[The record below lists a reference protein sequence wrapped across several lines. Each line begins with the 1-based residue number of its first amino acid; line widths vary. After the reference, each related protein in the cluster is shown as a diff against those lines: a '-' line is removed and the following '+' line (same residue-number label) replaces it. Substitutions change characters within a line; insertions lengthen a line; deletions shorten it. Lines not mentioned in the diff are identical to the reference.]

1 MPPSSASSARR
12 GRSGFRLRWS
22 TGAWLA
28 AVALA
33 GLLWLWP
40 APVLHAM
47 RHLLALTGSP
57 VSDHP
62 LPGDQA
68 IVVLGG
74 RNWRTE
80 KAAQAAKATG
90 LPVYLAGKELAPSLH
105 RLGVKERWSESISF
119 NTETNAAV
127 AACLLLH
134 SGIRQ
139 VTLVTDPWHMAR
151 ATLWFRHFGFKVTQ
165 VAAPVPAAEA
175 KGPEARR
182 SQRHEIGGLAEF
194 ALLELVES
202 RASCDAVRKWP
213 KVAAVDAGG

>member
-1 MPPSSASSARR
+1 MSPSSASSARR
-12 GRSGFRLRWS
+12 GRSAFGVSWRVAAL
-22 TGAWLA
+22 LA

-40 APVLHAM
+40 APLLHGM
-47 RHLLALTGSP
+47 RHVLALAGSP
-57 VSDHP
+57 VSDRP

-105 RLGVKERWSESISF
+105 RLGVHERWSESISF

-127 AACLLLH
+127 AACLLQH
-134 SGIRQ
+134 TGIRQ

-151 ATLWFRHFGFKVTQ
+151 ATLWFRHFGFRVTQ

-175 KGPEARR
+175 KGPEAHR
-182 SQRHEIGGLAEF
+182 SQWHEIGGLAEF

-202 RASCDAVRKWP
+202 RPSCDAVRKWP
-213 KVAAVDAGG
+213 KVAGNDVSG